1 MLYFIII
8 AGSTGIIF
16 FIYHLTSEKCIVIN
30 DDGIVLN
37 NKKTIHFSDIV
48 KIETPI
54 TKHRLN
60 TSIYFKKS
68 DNVHELKIP
77 VIQEN
82 YKNILD
88 IVIKKLND
96 NDNKKVD
103 ANTKIILNN
112 ENFFAAKNKLENEI
126 LKEPENF
133 NVDDVHDERLFDKIV
148 THISKPC
155 DNDIRKL
162 RYILNSNIEDP
173 KDILLLDDVTG
184 VFTTRL
190 WNLGY
195 NVTSLQYTK
204 AALNYVEK
212 VANEQNANPDVLVSK
227 FDEIGFVKEHDM
239 AVLLYP
245 THVYYEI
252 NEFKKMLHGIYKNI
266 KRNGGFLLN
275 NNFIPDMNFGYST
288 GSTGE
293 FLKEPVIFVMSS
305 SRIGHYMI
313 YKYIEVGI
321 NSLKTA
327 KKYNKKRIWTSNEII
342 NIAKECG
349 FKLINSFKD
358 IDLIL
363 LSK

>member
-8 AGSTGIIF
+8 AAAAGIIIL
-16 FIYHLTSEKCIVIN
+16 IYNLKSDKCIIIN

-37 NKKTIHFSDIV
+37 NKKTVYFTDIV

-82 YKNILD
+82 YKNILN
-88 IVIKKLND
+88 IVMKKLND

-103 ANTKIILNN
+103 LTTKIILNN
-112 ENFFAAKNKLENEI
+112 EKFFDAKNMLENEI

-133 NVDDVHDERLFDKIV
+133 NVDDVHDERFFDDIV

-173 KDILLLDDVTG
+173 RDILLLDDVTG

-204 AALNYVEK
+204 AALNYVGK
-212 VANEQNANPDVLVSK
+212 VANEQNANPDVLVTK

-266 KRNGGFLLN
+266 KRNGGLLLN
-275 NNFIPDMNFGYST
+275 NNFIPDTGCGYFTSNM
-288 GSTGE
+288 GE
-293 FLKEPVIFVMSS
+293 ILKEPVIFVMSS
-305 SRIGHYMI
+305 RRVGHDII